1 MRACLAAVLLAVSC
15 ASSTVEAADL
25 AEPPPPLPPVVALP
39 PGAFPVEVT
48 TLYPPPTPP
57 LDEVMTPRFPAPAS
71 GPAIVVPGLNGPN
84 GPPLYPLL
92 PFSFR
97 YGY

>member
-1 MRACLAAVLLAVSC
+1 MRARLAAVILAVSC
-15 ASSTVEAADL
+15 VPCAVDAADL
-25 AEPPPPLPPVVALP
+25 AEPPPPPPVVAPP

-48 TLYPPPTPP
+48 NLYPPATPP